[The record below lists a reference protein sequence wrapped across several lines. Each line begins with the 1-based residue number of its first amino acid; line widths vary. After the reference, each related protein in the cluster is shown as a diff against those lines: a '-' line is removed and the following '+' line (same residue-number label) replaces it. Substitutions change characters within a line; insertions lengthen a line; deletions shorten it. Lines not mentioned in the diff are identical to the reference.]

1 MPVPQASTYASPE
14 EALRKAVER
23 VGSQAAM
30 ARLVGV
36 AQPSVWR
43 WLKRGQALPGRHVLA
58 VEKATGISRHDL
70 NPVFYPHEAGAE
82 ASSSPPVQLKPTR

>member
-1 MPVPQASTYASPE
+1 MPVPQASNYASPE
-14 EALRKAVER
+14 EALREAVDR

-43 WLKRGQALPGRHVLA
+43 WLNQRHALPGRHVLA

-70 NPVFYPHEAGAE
+70 NPLFYPREPGASDSAPANLE
-82 ASSSPPVQLKPTR
+82 PAR

>member
-1 MPVPQASTYASPE
+1 MPVPQARTYASPE
-14 EALRKAVER
+14 EALREAVVR

-30 ARLVGV
+30 ARLIGV

-43 WLKRGQALPGRHVLA
+43 WLKQGHALPGRHVLA

-70 NPVFYPHEAGAE
+70 NPVFYPLE
-82 ASSSPPVQLKPTR
+82 PVAPDSAPANLEPAR

>member
-14 EALRKAVER
+14 EALRRAVEC
-23 VGSQAAM
+23 VGSQAAL

-43 WLKRGQALPGRHVLA
+43 WLKQGQALPGRHVLV

-70 NPVFYPHEAGAE
+70 NPVFYPHEVGAE
-82 ASSSPPVQLKPTR
+82 ASSSPPVQLEPTR